1 MCESSKPQLP
11 HSPPVMATLS
21 IMRNAISANPVRV
34 LPPRHSLHYLGYSAI
49 YTGTCS
55 PTVFDLVA
63 RHLLYPDLEDLFTE
77 LWELDANRLE
87 LGKDLILDPQGT
99 RLHNSMHKLV
109 EINGSSSYVPNPPKD
124 NAPKPLF
131 SYVNKTRL
139 LTSPTYQGVA
149 SNFFVAFIE
158 LIPSYNPDILV
169 NETVSSEKLLAQSK
183 FITAVMQTAVMQ
195 KVRGYLEERKLISPG
210 EKAFKELLFQMW
222 FRSYQRRKR
231 LSSSAFEHVFLG
243 EGRGSQTLGF
253 HYWLPMYLHESE
265 GALDYFGYYEQ
276 RRGRL
281 QNTLS
286 VAFMWNA
293 NWLKKYATFMFGT
306 SPEFDLGLYTVAF
319 LRMKSTIPSG
329 FRYALSLRVMNSRLA
344 LQCYQI
350 DEKTLGSCYVV

>member
-1 MCESSKPQLP
+1 MTMQLVTGLVICLSAIVSSK
-11 HSPPVMATLS
+11 H
-21 IMRNAISANPVRV
+21 R
-34 LPPRHSLHYLGYSAI
+34 
-49 YTGTCS
+49 
-55 PTVFDLVA
+55 
-63 RHLLYPDLEDLFTE
+63 YPDLEDLFTE

-87 LGKDLILDPQGT
+87 LGKDLILDPQG
-99 RLHNSMHKLV
+99 
-109 EINGSSSYVPNPPKD
+109 YVPNPPKD

-139 LTSPTYQGVA
+139 LTSPTYQ
-149 SNFFVAFIE
+149 AFIE